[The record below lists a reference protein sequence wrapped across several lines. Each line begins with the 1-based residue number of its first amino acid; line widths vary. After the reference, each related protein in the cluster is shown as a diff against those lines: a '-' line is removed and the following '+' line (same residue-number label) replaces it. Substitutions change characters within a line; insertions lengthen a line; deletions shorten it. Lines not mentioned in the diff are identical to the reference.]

1 MQTDRTKAA
10 IQVTVHNTKELALKI
25 DGSAKSPTSSGVKE
39 SAPRASK
46 AGTGVATTAPQVKS
60 GSQDKVE
67 ITALSSQ
74 LQAMA
79 SSMENVPVVDSAR
92 VNAIKLAIS
101 EGRFK
106 INPEVIAD
114 SLLTAVKDLMQNQKG

>member
-1 MQTDRTKAA
+1 M
-10 IQVTVHNTKELALKI
+10 KI

-39 SAPRASK
+39 SAPRAPK
-46 AGTGVATTAPQVKS
+46 TGTGAPTSAPQGKP
-60 GSQDKVE
+60 GAQDKVQ

-74 LQAMA
+74 LQAMENT
-79 SSMENVPVVDSAR
+79 MGNVPVVDSAR
-92 VNAIKLAIS
+92 VEAIKLAIS

-114 SLLTAVKDLMQNQKG
+114 SLLATVKDLMQHQKG